1 MLKILYIIAI
11 FLFASPYV
19 TAYEYRIATEDDINK
34 LFEETKVKPGV
45 EITRDPYNITIAD
58 VKVKPGVELAREP
71 YNIIIAGVYGQSIYH
86 FTDTGH
92 FAHPSVVIERHREYV
107 GISAREREHI
117 EKWIQVIE
125 KPYIELKRINRG
137 VDPRPICIEYDLQSR
152 PQEAVKC
159 YEKVAKNN
167 PDSVEAQL
175 ALGVAYIY
183 ADDEQSTRKQYEILK
198 KQSLSTATIMLVG
211 FGIAAGKPEWLDY
224 YEKDKKRIEKISEA
238 QRLLDSLGYDTGL
251 LVGAIVP
258 KLEAAIR
265 AFQLDADLPVN
276 GEVTEPLLEKL
287 RIWKK

>member
-1 MLKILYIIAI
+1 M
-11 FLFASPYV
+11 
-19 TAYEYRIATEDDINK
+19 AYEYKSATKDEINK
-34 LFEETKVKPGV
+34 LLEKTKAKPGV
-45 EITRDPYNITIAD
+45 KLTRDPYNITIAD
-58 VKVKPGVELAREP
+58 A
-71 YNIIIAGVYGQSIYH
+71 YGQPIYH

-92 FAHPSVVIERHREYV
+92 FAHPSVVIEHHGEFI
-107 GISAREREHI
+107 GMTASEHEHI

-125 KPYIELKRINRG
+125 KPYIELKRMNQG
-137 VDPRPICIEYDLQSR
+137 VDPRPICIGYDLQSK

-167 PDSVEAQL
+167 PDSVDAQL
-175 ALGVAYIY
+175 FLGVAYIY

-224 YEKDKKRIEKISEA
+224 YEKDNIRVERISEA

-258 KLEAAIR
+258 ELEAAIR
-265 AFQLDADLPVN
+265 AFQRDADLPVN

-287 RIWKK
+287 RVWKK